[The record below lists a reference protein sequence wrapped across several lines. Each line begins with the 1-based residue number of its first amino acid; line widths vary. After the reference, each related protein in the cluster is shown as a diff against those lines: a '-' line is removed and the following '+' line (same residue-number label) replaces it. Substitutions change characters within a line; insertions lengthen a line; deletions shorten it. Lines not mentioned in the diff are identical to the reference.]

1 MSAPIRHSNLEIVAP
16 VERSGRRTPQTLLLL
31 DERDKLLFEAAR
43 FYPGASD
50 REVARRLRTALSR
63 YRAGR
68 WERGDRTEPLCPLRH
83 RGTITELLW
92 MILKVHDHLP
102 SDRTIRR
109 ALPGSR

>member
-50 REVARRLRTALSR
+50 REVATAAPHRTVEVSR
-63 YRAGR
+63 GR
-68 WERGDRTEPLCPLRH
+68 WGRGDRTEPLCPLRH

-92 MILKVHDHLP
+92 MILQVNDHLP